1 LPSFGEV
8 FVYAKFK
15 TNQAEI
21 VKTIC
26 VQRKLVFNTC
36 NGRCELQKS
45 LKKFEDNEKKM
56 QNNLKEK
63 LELVYVAYFS
73 APKLHALIY
82 SQTNKLLFSYLA
94 QKTISV
100 TNTTFHPPACFI

>member
-1 LPSFGEV
+1 M

-26 VQRKLVFNTC
+26 VQRKLVFNSC

-63 LELVYVAYFS
+63 FELVYVQYFS
-73 APKLHALIY
+73 ENKLEALKYI
-82 SQTNKLLFSYLA
+82 QTNAVLFSYCS

-100 TNTTFHPPACFI
+100 TNTIFHPPTCTI